1 MNGKPRAL
9 TLASMTLLLLLGAAE
24 SLFAQNE
31 FGIVQNA
38 LLEGVQLSSEA
49 GSKPGEKVVS
59 CYFIFRD
66 KPSSFFSEVNHREK
80 KIVFEFYDSKK
91 SASPIPEAVESPISR
106 LVVEEK
112 RVDLN
117 KDVKGLNP
125 DWHDLLTATFYVD
138 HIPDITVNEEYNII
152 SFSYKWTSDP
162 SALKEYIVKDKRK
175 LVVPIT
181 LATSGVVAGAF
192 LTAYLL
198 KDDQPP
204 GPEMLNA
211 NDLPFRPNPK

>member
-1 MNGKPRAL
+1 MNGNPGAL
-9 TLASMTLLLLLGAAE
+9 ILTSIMLLLVGAVK

-49 GSKPGEKVVS
+49 GSKPGEKIVS

-80 KIVFEFYDSKK
+80 KLVFEFYDSKK
-91 SASPIPEAVESPISR
+91 SSAPIPESVEAPVTR
-106 LVVEEK
+106 FVVEEK

-152 SFSYKWTSDP
+152 SFSYKWTTDP
-162 SALKEYIVKDKRK
+162 SALKEYVVKDKRR

-181 LATSGVVAGAF
+181 LATGGVVAGAF

-198 KDDQPP
+198 KPP
-204 GPEMLNA
+204 PPPELEILED
-211 NDLPFRPNPK
+211 NDLPIRSKSQ